1 MMAADDDPLFLQIKE
16 AGPSVLETYL
26 EKSTYANHGQRVV
39 VGQHLMQAASDLFL
53 GWTEGQAGRHF
64 YVRQLRD
71 MKIKPLV
78 EIFNPST
85 MFDYAMFC
93 GWTLARAHARS
104 GDPTM
109 IAGYMGKSDVFDKAM
124 ATFSKLYA
132 EQVEQD
138 HADFKSAIREGR
150 IEVQNED

>member
-1 MMAADDDPLFLQIKE
+1 
-16 AGPSVLETYL
+16 
-26 EKSTYANHGQRVV
+26 
-39 VGQHLMQAASDLFL
+39 
-53 GWTEGQAGRHF
+53 
-64 YVRQLRD
+64 

-85 MFDYAMFC
+85 MFDYAMLC

-104 GDPTM
+104 GDPAM

-132 EQVEQD
+132 DQAEQD
-138 HADFKSAIREGR
+138 HAEFKNAIREGR